1 MIRVCIDIR
10 HLKSKPSGVGRY
22 IKNLTE
28 ELLTHYEKEC
38 SFFLLGT
45 RESFSLIE
53 KDSGL
58 YTAVLSP
65 DPEAHPWSDIWF
77 NTCLKKILRTLK
89 ISLFHST
96 AFKSFLWK
104 PCCPVVTTIPDRVA
118 RFYPHTVPLKFR
130 YYLNYNVKRAVKTSA
145 RIITISEQ
153 VKEELQTE
161 FPSAPPVHVVYLGTR
176 QDSLAEGNSSP
187 SPIEGPYIL
196 VVGNIEPRKGILE
209 MIQTYEACRNQFP
222 QNNPKLVLCGQKL
235 WNFNAPYQLAE
246 QSPFSKDILFTGY
259 VTDQELDSWYRH
271 SSLTVIPSL
280 YEGFGLPVLEAMR
293 AKAPI
298 LIHQAKALS
307 EIGQNLVRT
316 TDIRNPESSAQI
328 LHQLLSKEEQSR
340 NRIPEYQKHREK
352 FTWLNCAKETFNI
365 YLKTLS
371 L

>member
-1 MIRVCIDIR
+1 MRRICIDIR
-10 HLKSKPSGVGRY
+10 HLKSRPSGVGRY

-28 ELLTHYEKEC
+28 ELLTAYEKEC

-45 RESFSLIE
+45 KESFSLIE
-53 KDSGL
+53 KDSSL
-58 YTAVLSP
+58 YTAILSP
-65 DPEAHPWSDIWF
+65 DPEQHPWSDFWF
-77 NTCLKKILRTLK
+77 NTCFKKILKTRQ

-96 AFKSFLWK
+96 AFLSFLWK

-130 YYLNYNVKRAVKTSA
+130 YYLNYNIQRAVKTSA
-145 RIITISEQ
+145 RLITISHQ
-153 VKEELQTE
+153 VKEELQEE
-161 FPSAPPVHVVYLGTR
+161 FPCAPPVHVVYLGTR
-176 QDSLAEGNSSP
+176 QTALTQDPSSP
-187 SPIEGPYIL
+187 PPMESPYIL

-209 MIQTYEACRNQFP
+209 MIQAYEGYRKQFP
-222 QNNPKLVLCGQKL
+222 KNTPKLVLCGQKL
-235 WNFNAPYQLAE
+235 WNFDAPCQTAK

-259 VTDQELDSWYRH
+259 VTDAELDNWYRG

-298 LIHQAKALS
+298 LIHQAKALL
-307 EIGQNLVRT
+307 EIGQNLVHA

-328 LHQLLSKEEQSR
+328 IHHLLSIEEQDV
-340 NRIPEYQKHREK
+340 NRFSEYQKHREK
-352 FTWLNCAKETFNI
+352 FTWLNCAKETFNV

>member
-1 MIRVCIDIR
+1 MIRICIDIR
-10 HLKSKPSGVGRY
+10 HLRSKPSGVGRY

-28 ELLTHYEKEC
+28 ELLTHHEKDC

-45 RESFSLIE
+45 KESFSLIE
-53 KDSGL
+53 KDLSL
-58 YTAVLSP
+58 YTPILSP
-65 DPEAHPWSDIWF
+65 DPENHPWSDIWF
-77 NTCLKKILRTLK
+77 NTSLRKNLRTRK

-96 AFKSFLWK
+96 AFMSFLWK

-118 RFYPHTVPLKFR
+118 RFYPHTIPIKFR

-161 FPSAPPVHVVYLGTR
+161 FPSSPPLDVVYLGTR
-176 QDSLAEGNSSP
+176 QDPLTPEKASP
-187 SPIEGPYIL
+187 PPLKKPYIL
-196 VVGNIEPRKGILE
+196 VVGNIEPRKGIVE
-209 MIQTYEACRNQFP
+209 MIHTYEAYRKKFP
-222 QNNPKLVLCGQKL
+222 QNNPRLVICGQKL
-235 WNFNAPYQLAE
+235 WNFDAPYQLAE
-246 QSPFSKDILFTGY
+246 QSPFRKDILFTGY
-259 VTDQELDSWYRH
+259 VTDQELDLWYCH

-298 LIHQAKALS
+298 LIHHAKALS
-307 EIGQNLVRT
+307 EIGQNLVHT

-328 LHQLLSKEEQSR
+328 LHQLFSQEEQSR
-340 NRIPEYQKHREK
+340 KRIPDYQKHREK
-352 FTWLNCAKETFNI
+352 FTWRNCAKETFNI